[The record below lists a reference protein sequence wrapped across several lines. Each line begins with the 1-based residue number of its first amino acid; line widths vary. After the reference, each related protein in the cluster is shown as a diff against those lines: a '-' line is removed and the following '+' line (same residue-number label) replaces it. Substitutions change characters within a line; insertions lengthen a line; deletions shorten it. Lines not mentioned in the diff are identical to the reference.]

1 MSFSIVSL
9 MLRFLAPLLL
19 VLGAVLG
26 GCGSDDDGAASGGSV
41 HVVAT
46 TTQVA
51 DLARNVVGDRAQV
64 TQLLDANADP
74 HGYELRPRDV
84 DALVDADVVLRSGGD
99 VDEWLDEAVDSS
111 GTSAEVVTLIDSV
124 KTIEGGH
131 GHDEEAHG
139 EEEDHGEE
147 AQVDP
152 HWWQD
157 PRNAVLAV
165 DAIERAMATADPA
178 NTKAYAEQGE
188 RYRARIEALDGAVA
202 KCWDEVPEAERKLVT
217 THDALGYYAQR
228 YGLEVIGA
236 VIPSLSTQAQ
246 PSAGELAELAETI
259 RREQVKAV
267 FAESSVNSKV
277 ERVIADEAG
286 AAVGK
291 ALWADSLGPEGS
303 DGATYLQ
310 SIASNTRALV
320 DGLTAGAVSC
330 APPAD

>member
-1 MSFSIVSL
+1 
-9 MLRFLAPLLL
+9 MLRLLAPLLL
-19 VLGAVLG
+19 ALGAVLVA
-26 GCGSDDDGAASGGSV
+26 CGDEDAGAGSV

-46 TTQVA
+46 TTQAA
-51 DLARNVVGDRAQV
+51 DLARNVVGARAEV

-84 DALVDADVVLRSGGD
+84 EALADADVVVRSGGD
-99 VDEWLDEAVDSS
+99 VDEWLDEAIDSS
-111 GTSAEVVTLIDSV
+111 GTGAAVVTLIDSV
-124 KTIEGGH
+124 RTIE
-131 GHDEEAHG
+131 DEEG
-139 EEEDHGEE
+139 
-147 AQVDP
+147 QVDP

-165 DAIERAMATADPA
+165 GAIERAMATADPA
-178 NTKAYAEQGE
+178 GANAYEEQGE
-188 RYRARIEALDGAVA
+188 RYEARIEALDGAVA
-202 KCWDEVPEAERKLVT
+202 KCWENVPEAERKLVT

-228 YGLEVIGA
+228 YGLEVIGT

-259 RREQVKAV
+259 RRERVKAV
-267 FAESSVNSKV
+267 FAESSVTSKV

-330 APPAD
+330 TPPAD